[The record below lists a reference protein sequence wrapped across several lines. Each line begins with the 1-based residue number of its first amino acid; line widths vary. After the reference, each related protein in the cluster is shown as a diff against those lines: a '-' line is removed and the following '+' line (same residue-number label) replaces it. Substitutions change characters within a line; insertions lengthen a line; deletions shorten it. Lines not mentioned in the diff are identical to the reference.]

1 MSGLGNRIQRA
12 GGLLNDPRQKT
23 YPDDHWLKSEDP
35 EKALE
40 AYLEQQNKAYSRVK
54 NAFIRE
60 LLGDLNGKRV
70 LDYGCGAGF
79 FSVHAAQS
87 GAAKVVGV
95 DAEETA
101 LATARHFAE
110 TQGVGRLCT
119 FMRSDR
125 FPMCLGRNAFDVI
138 LMKDVIEH
146 VPDDQALLYAA
157 AEAIVPA
164 GKLVL
169 STQNA
174 LSLNYLLQGTYHRN
188 WLGDKDWYGWDPTH
202 IRFYTPMGL
211 DGKLQEAG
219 FRAAYWRSVYLI
231 PYKLPGVPGSGK
243 QFLRLDALSW
253 VDKRL
258 GSIFPYN
265 RLGWNII
272 VSALASPLV
281 AARAGAASPIV
292 KRLPPEPVLLAR
304 GLLRK
309 DHPPLDNASP

>member
-1 MSGLGNRIQRA
+1 MK
-12 GGLLNDPRQKT
+12 DPRQKT

-35 EKALE
+35 EKALQ

-60 LLGDLNGKRV
+60 LMGDLNGKRV
-70 LDYGCGAGF
+70 IDYGCGAGF
-79 FSVHAAQS
+79 FSVYAAQS

-95 DAEETA
+95 DAEESA
-101 LATARHFAE
+101 LATTRYFAQ
-110 TQGVGRLCT
+110 TQGVAHVCS
-119 FMRSDR
+119 FVQSDR
-125 FPMCLGRNAFDVI
+125 FPVRFGRNVFDVI

-164 GKLVL
+164 GKLIL

-188 WLGDKDWYGWDPTH
+188 WLGEKDWYGWDPTH
-202 IRFYTPMGL
+202 LRFYTPMGL
-211 DGKLQEAG
+211 HGKLKDAG
-219 FRAAYWRSVYLI
+219 FSAATWRSVYLI
-231 PYKLPGVPGSGK
+231 PYKFPAIPGSGK

-253 VDKRL
+253 VDRRL

-281 AARAGAASPIV
+281 RGRAEAGSPVV
-292 KRLPPEPVLLAR
+292 KHLPPEPVLLAK
-304 GLLRK
+304 GLLRTDRK
-309 DHPPLDNASP
+309 PVNDASS

>member
-1 MSGLGNRIQRA
+1 LK
-12 GGLLNDPRQKT
+12 DPRQKT
-23 YPDDHWLKSEDP
+23 YPDDHWLKSQDP
-35 EKALE
+35 EKALQ

-60 LLGDLNGKRV
+60 LMGDLNGKRV
-70 LDYGCGAGF
+70 IDYGCGAGF
-79 FSVHAAQS
+79 FSVYAAQS

-95 DAEETA
+95 DAEESA
-101 LATARHFAE
+101 LATARHFAR
-110 TQGVGRLCT
+110 TQDVAHVCS
-119 FMRSDR
+119 FVQSEQ
-125 FPMCLGRNAFDVI
+125 FPSCLGRNVFDVI

-157 AEAIVPA
+157 AEAIVPG
-164 GKLVL
+164 GKLIL

-188 WLGDKDWYGWDPTH
+188 WLGDKDWYGWDTTH
-202 IRFYTPMGL
+202 VRFYTPMGL
-211 DGKLQEAG
+211 DGKLKEAG
-219 FRAAYWRSVYLI
+219 FRSASWRSVYLI
-231 PYKLPGVPGSGK
+231 PYKLPGIPGSGK

-253 VDKRL
+253 VDRRL

-281 AARAGAASPIV
+281 PERAGVISPIG

-304 GLLRK
+304 GLLRTDRK
-309 DHPPLDNASP
+309 PVNDASP